1 MNITKKLPVTVL
13 SGFLGAGKTTLLNH
27 VLHNKEGLKVA
38 VIVNDMSEVNVD
50 AELVKSENT
59 LSRTEEKLVEMSNGC
74 ICCTLR
80 EDLMIE
86 VERLAKEDR
95 FDYLLIESTGISEPV
110 PVAQTFSFVD
120 EENGIDLSKFSYVDT
135 MVTVVDAFNFFKDFG
150 SPETLMDRKLT
161 DIEGDYRTIVN
172 LLTDQIEFAN
182 VIILNKKD
190 LVSEEHIGVLKAAI
204 HKLNP
209 SAKIIESSFS
219 KVDPKKILNT
229 GLFNFEEAEQSAGW
243 IEELNKDEHTPET
256 EEYGISSFV
265 YRSQKPFDPARFW
278 YYVQHHFPST
288 IIRSKGLFWLASRPE
303 QALIWGQAG
312 GSLRADSAGVWWSS
326 MPFEKRIRY
335 MAFVENQKQIEAGW
349 NETFGDRKNEIVF
362 IGQDMDETA
371 IKSALEACLAT
382 EDELATQKWKH
393 GNRATRM
400 NGQCSGLMFINLKK
414 SLVSIRRYLLK
425 HPGESYNYYH
435 LAGCLRFQR
444 IIVKLD
450 LQLLQLSSFRTD
462 GPIQLALQFL

>member
-1 MNITKKLPVTVL
+1 MVQENMTTRKKLPVTVL

-27 VLHNKEGLKVA
+27 VLNNKEGLKVG

-86 VERLAKEDR
+86 VERLAKENR

-120 EENGIDLSKFSYVDT
+120 EESGIDLSRFSYIDT

-150 SPETLMDRKLT
+150 SPQTLMDRKLT
-161 DIEGDYRTIVN
+161 DMEGDYRTIVN

-182 VIILNKKD
+182 VILLNKTD
-190 LVSEEHIGVLKAAI
+190 LVTSEHLGVLKAAI

-209 SAKIIESSFS
+209 SAKIIESNYSH
-219 KVDPKKILNT
+219 VAPKEILNT

-243 IEELNKDEHTPET
+243 IEELNKNEHTPET

-265 YRSQKPFDPARFW
+265 YRSKKPFDPNRFW
-278 YYVQHHFPST
+278 HYVKNEFPST
-288 IIRSKGLFWLASRPE
+288 VIRSKGLFWLASRPE
-303 QALIWGQAG
+303 QALVWSQAG
-312 GSLRADSAGVWWSS
+312 GSLKADSAGVWWSS
-326 MPFEKRIRY
+326 MAYEKRAQY
-335 MAFVENQKQIEAGW
+335 VAFIENQKHLESRW
-349 NETFGDRKNEIVF
+349 DTTFGDRKNEIVF
-362 IGQDMDETA
+362 IGQDMDEQKIRKDLKYCLCTENQLNEGNW
-371 IKSALEACLAT
+371 KSGYD
-382 EDELATQKWKH
+382 DEW
-393 GNRATRM
+393 
-400 NGQCSGLMFINLKK
+400 
-414 SLVSIRRYLLK
+414 
-425 HPGESYNYYH
+425 
-435 LAGCLRFQR
+435 
-444 IIVKLD
+444 
-450 LQLLQLSSFRTD
+450 
-462 GPIQLALQFL
+462 PIQRAYALD